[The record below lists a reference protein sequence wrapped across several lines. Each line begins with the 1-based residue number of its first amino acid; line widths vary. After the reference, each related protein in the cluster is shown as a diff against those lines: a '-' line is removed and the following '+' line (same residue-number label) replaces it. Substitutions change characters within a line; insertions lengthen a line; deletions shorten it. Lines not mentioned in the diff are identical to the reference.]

1 MPGWDSTVAAVVAKQ
16 GGHGVGR
23 AHAVAICFGI
33 LQVLSVLHAG
43 RMVHSRVT
51 PETAVRLVGGGTWS
65 LVEFHTVLPFGADF
79 GAARLKAGDPVYCAP
94 ELHHGQ
100 GRGVTVATPAWDMWG
115 VGALLVLL
123 LTGKRIAAQ
132 SSMEVLGKTD
142 TIADMA
148 QYFKDLPQDPVLLDL
163 VWQLVRYHPRQR
175 IQAAEA
181 LRHPAFVAFGFALSA
196 AVDGSLGLGPSFT
209 AAPDLSRTM
218 PIDIPE
224 EDSDT
229 WSDSPAQLTLAD
241 REGSDQES
249 ADVHR
254 SELPLGDGEQLP
266 HDVSVE
272 AITDAA
278 PSGDDMG
285 TTSEEYSTY
294 SSSEDDSDTSSSS
307 SESDD
312 GDEEDS
318 SADAKPTPELQPE
331 QEPELVPEPER
342 EENTAAQ
349 LGKTGKSFM
358 KQEKSSFNV
367 FERKKRVLCA
377 THIQRIARG
386 HLAREVVRAI
396 HGEIR
401 SAAAVAIQAAARGC
415 ESYPQPSWSAWA
427 VVCRIVADCSD
438 FNCKCFYSENGE
450 RCLTAFASGLTR
462 RSPSAAMVSAVTAAA
477 KSGIMV
483 ESPTQLPQ
491 AFSAAAPPPP
501 GSPSTPGSPEQ
512 LDLHHPSPS
521 CGKNAIERPAWVK
534 IIDRNTQRPYYW
546 NRITEEVQWDAPIV
560 EENVSE
566 RDRRIAA
573 KTRYCKSERAKQVF
587 LFV

>member
-33 LQVLSVLHAG
+33 LQVLSVLHAA

-79 GAARLKAGDPVYCAP
+79 GAARLKASDPVYCAP

-123 LTGKRIAAQ
+123 LTGKRIAVQ
-132 SSMEVLGKTD
+132 TSMEVLGKTD

-148 QYFKDLPQDPVLLDL
+148 QHFKDLPQDPVLLDL

-181 LRHPAFVAFGFALSA
+181 LRHPAFVAFGFAFSS

-209 AAPDLSRTM
+209 PAPDLSRTM
-218 PIDIPE
+218 PVEMPSGIE

-229 WSDSPAQLTLAD
+229 WSDSPAQLALAD
-241 REGSDQES
+241 RDEGDQES
-249 ADVHR
+249 TYVHGT
-254 SELPLGDGEQLP
+254 ELPRGDGEQLP
-266 HDVSVE
+266 HDVVVE
-272 AITDAA
+272 AIADAA
-278 PSGDDMG
+278 PAGDDMG

-307 SESDD
+307 SDESD
-312 GDEEDS
+312 GVDENDS
-318 SADAKPTPELQPE
+318 SGDAKPTPELQSDT
-331 QEPELVPEPER
+331 EPELVPEPER
-342 EENTAAQ
+342 EENTTAQ
-349 LGKTGKSFM
+349 LGKTSTSFM
-358 KQEKSSFNV
+358 EQEKSSFNV
-367 FERKKRVLCA
+367 FERKQRVLCA

-415 ESYPQPSWSAWA
+415 ESCPQ
-427 VVCRIVADCSD
+427 
-438 FNCKCFYSENGE
+438 
-450 RCLTAFASGLTR
+450 
-462 RSPSAAMVSAVTAAA
+462 RS
-477 KSGIMV
+477 
-483 ESPTQLPQ
+483 
-491 AFSAAAPPPP
+491 
-501 GSPSTPGSPEQ
+501 
-512 LDLHHPSPS
+512 
-521 CGKNAIERPAWVK
+521 
-534 IIDRNTQRPYYW
+534 
-546 NRITEEVQWDAPIV
+546 
-560 EENVSE
+560 
-566 RDRRIAA
+566 
-573 KTRYCKSERAKQVF
+573 
-587 LFV
+587 